1 MRKIKM
7 KTNNKE
13 INNNRKMRTRKKKI
27 GNRIKKRI
35 IKKKEII
42 KSAFIQS

>member
-1 MRKIKM
+1 M